1 MYSGLPFPLLP
12 IGDSADEASVSVS
25 FSYEGC
31 PPSAHLQS
39 PSYLVVGGRETAL
52 QPPGPGAGQSLCRRA
67 VLIECTLQFHSL
79 YICLQLLGVL
89 KRQRTVQRPAFARPD
104 GAFIAF
110 SSPCAASLGSEAS
123 WQPVLSDTLI
133 TWQSSLPSTGR
144 GWATKSTSC
153 AQKSNL
159 VVILYLSFAVFIHKN
174 IHKWKIIYG
183 KINKWWIQ
191 TSANIWWLMSQ
202 MSHFPS
208 CFYQTF
214 ALGQLPFLNFLL
226 LCLHITDPN
235 LPAVCQLQSMFI
247 SRNYMTSDLQ
257 PQEMHGCAHL
267 NVGGASPEVHVIKL
281 HSSGSGLCGWEQAT
295 TWCPGKS
302 RN

>member
-1 MYSGLPFPLLP
+1 MAGS
-12 IGDSADEASVSVS
+12 
-25 FSYEGC
+25 
-31 PPSAHLQS
+31 
-39 PSYLVVGGRETAL
+39 RETAL
-52 QPPGPGAGQSLCRRA
+52 QPPGPGAGQSLRRKA
-67 VLIECTLQFHSL
+67 VLIECTLQSL

-89 KRQRTVQRPAFARPD
+89 KRQRTVQHPAFARPD
-104 GAFIAF
+104 GAFVAF
-110 SSPCAASLGSEAS
+110 SCPCAASLGSEAS

-144 GWATKSTSC
+144 GWATKPTALCSKIKFSGDFVFKLC
-153 AQKSNL
+153 
-159 VVILYLSFAVFIHKN
+159 SFYTQN
-174 IHKWKIIYG
+174 IHKWKIVYG

-191 TSANIWWLMSQ
+191 TSANIWRLISQ

-214 ALGQLPFLNFLL
+214 ALGPFQNFLL

-257 PQEMHGCAHL
+257 PQEVHGCAHL
-267 NVGGASPEVHVIKL
+267 HVGGASPEVHVIKL

-295 TWCPGKS
+295 SWFPGKS
-302 RN
+302 RNYNLFTAT

>member
-1 MYSGLPFPLLP
+1 MH
-12 IGDSADEASVSVS
+12 SAVS
-25 FSYEGC
+25 FIIY
-31 PPSAHLQS
+31 
-39 PSYLVVGGRETAL
+39 
-52 QPPGPGAGQSLCRRA
+52 
-67 VLIECTLQFHSL
+67 
-79 YICLQLLGVL
+79 
-89 KRQRTVQRPAFARPD
+89 
-104 GAFIAF
+104 
-110 SSPCAASLGSEAS
+110 
-123 WQPVLSDTLI
+123 
-133 TWQSSLPSTGR
+133 LPSTARCPQTPAYSPAPCVCTSRRCIHCLFVPVRCIAGF
-144 GWATKSTSC
+144 WSIMATCPLWHTHHMAIESTFNWERVSH
-153 AQKSNL
+153 QIHIPVLKNL

-174 IHKWKIIYG
+174 IHKWKIVYG
-183 KINKWWIQ
+183 KITKWWIQ

-257 PQEMHGCAHL
+257 PQEVHGCAHL

>member
-1 MYSGLPFPLLP
+1 MSSNASVQSSALRLHVQTVHSLPFRP
-12 IGDSADEASVSVS
+12 
-25 FSYEGC
+25 
-31 PPSAHLQS
+31 
-39 PSYLVVGGRETAL
+39 RAL
-52 QPPGPGAGQSLCRRA
+52 HRWVLKHHGNLSSL
-67 VLIECTLQFHSL
+67 THSSHGNRV
-79 YICLQLLGVL
+79 YLQLGEGE
-89 KRQRTVQRPAFARPD
+89 PPN
-104 GAFIAF
+104 
-110 SSPCAASLGSEAS
+110 PH
-123 WQPVLSDTLI
+123 
-133 TWQSSLPSTGR
+133 
-144 GWATKSTSC
+144 SC

-159 VVILYLSFAVFIHKN
+159 VVILYLSFAVFIRKN
-174 IHKWKIIYG
+174 IHKWKIVYG

-191 TSANIWWLMSQ
+191 TSASIWWLMSQ

-257 PQEMHGCAHL
+257 PQEVHGCAHL